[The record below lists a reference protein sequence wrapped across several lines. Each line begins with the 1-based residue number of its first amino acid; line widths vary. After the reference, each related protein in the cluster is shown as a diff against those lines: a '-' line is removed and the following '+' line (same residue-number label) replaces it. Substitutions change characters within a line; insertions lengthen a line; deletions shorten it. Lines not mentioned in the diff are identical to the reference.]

1 MNNKHFSYVKIPKKL
16 QNNEVRSISGGVRYI
31 EKNENNY
38 KHNTE
43 YVKQTNNLNNNEI
56 TGIRGS
62 YAMIEK
68 KRNSNKNILAS
79 KGNKINLNSDN
90 NMATFNNGIF
100 NKNNFFLNEMSN
112 YEYNSFRKK

>member
-43 YVKQTNNLNNNEI
+43 YVNQINNLNNNEMN
-56 TGIRGS
+56 GVRGS
-62 YAMIEK
+62 YVMIEK
-68 KRNSNKNILAS
+68 KRNSNKNIHNN
-79 KGNKINLNSDN
+79 KGNNMNLNGDN
-90 NMATFNNGIF
+90 NMATFNGIF